1 MMDRLESMSREQL
14 LAAIKDYALENS
26 ALREQI
32 RSIDTSTVPQ
42 VFKPSA
48 SGRAYDISFNV
59 MVIENGTP
67 DMVPI
72 SQVLNKSYLRPD
84 QREADT
90 PVVGADG
97 QMGSLEGRGSMEGR
111 LSSYSIG
118 SVESPHMMRASTGSF
133 GSPELGGM
141 TSEPSAAPHQGGMSS
156 NGRLKLDLKIGR
168 PQSLDPDAIVSHH
181 TLHEFNR
188 LFAGQGGA
196 MSPMSNYGSS
206 IYRYLTDIF
215 VKQNNFSHATK
226 DIEGFGR
233 TLINLCGEVEVQLRQ
248 EPRHAPVASPCYVF
262 GDIHGNFRDLHYFMS
277 SLITFGDLRYT
288 PHRFVFLGDYVDRGE
303 FSVEVTAFLFAVK
316 LIAPEKII
324 LLRGNHE
331 DTLVSGDLSSY
342 GATSFRAQCR
352 SLFGAIVGEEVWKR
366 ASRAFAYLPL
376 TANIDGKIFC
386 THGGLP
392 RFRGG
397 VDNRMDLLMR
407 PDFPVY
413 ESFFQIPE
421 RESAE
426 SQMYRQAATDTCW
439 SDPADDESSL
449 DAHGFGPNPRGN
461 GVILF
466 GSRAVDQ
473 FLERYGYEFIFR
485 AHQEKSDGL
494 KLSKSAKVFTI
505 FSTSAYVGHQNGAGV
520 VLVADGKIRL
530 IIKNPDSTSD

>member
-1 MMDRLESMSREQL
+1 MERYETMTREQL
-14 LAAIKDYALENS
+14 IGALKGSSLEIE
-26 ALREQI
+26 ALREQL
-32 RSIDTSTVPQ
+32 RSPGDFGHPVGGNAAR
-42 VFKPSA
+42 SA

-59 MVIENGTP
+59 MVIENGKP

-90 PVVGADG
+90 PVVDAEGRG
-97 QMGSLEGRGSMEGR
+97 GSMEGRGSLEGR

-118 SVESPHMMRASTGSF
+118 GASVDSPHMMRASTGSF
-133 GSPELGGM
+133 GSPELALGD
-141 TSEPSAAPHQGGMSS
+141 SSAAQGAGGGSTKPKFE
-156 NGRLKLDLKIGR
+156 LKLGR

-196 MSPMSNYGSS
+196 TSPMSNYGSS
-206 IYRYLTDIF
+206 IFRYLTEVF
-215 VKQNNFSHATK
+215 VKKNNYSHETK

-233 TLINLCGEVEVQLRQ
+233 TMINLCSEVEVQLRQ
-248 EPRHAPVASPCYVF
+248 EPRHASVASPCYVF
-262 GDIHGNFRDLHYFMS
+262 GDIHGNFRDLYYFMNA
-277 SLITFGDLRYT
+277 LITFGDLRYT

-316 LIAPEKII
+316 LIAPDKIF

-352 SLFGAIVGEEVWKR
+352 ALFGAIVGEEVWKR

-392 RFRGG
+392 RYRGG
-397 VDNRMDLLMR
+397 TDNRMDLLMR

-413 ESFFQIPE
+413 ESFFQIPD
-421 RESAE
+421 RETPD
-426 SQMYRQAATDTCW
+426 SQMCRQAATDTCW

-449 DAHGFGPNPRGN
+449 DTYGFGPNPRGN

-466 GSRAVDQ
+466 GARAVEH
-473 FLERYGYEFIFR
+473 FLDRYGYEFIFR

-530 IIKNPDSTSD
+530 IIKNPDNADS